1 LPTSTEKKGFR
12 RLLTGL
18 GILVIVLL
26 VVAFIL
32 GILSLRRTQEIV
44 SDDFQQQQLILAKTT
59 ARQIEDG
66 LGFLRRELRILAYS
80 PAIQYLEDVAWANRM
95 KVSFDELAKM
105 GVVAI
110 ERIDF
115 AGPQA
120 EKAYVLDAS
129 GPRILHEDFN
139 PAPEVIWARKPD
151 NRGKIYQGPVVVQL
165 QGDHKEPF
173 MIMATPVYEESVDES
188 HPRAT
193 GNLDGVLLFK
203 IDLARFTG
211 HYCANIRSGRT
222 GYCWVMDN
230 KGTFLYHP
238 ERGFVGEDAFTARG
252 QRDPAISFAAINEIQ
267 KTKMLKGEEG
277 TATYISGWH
286 RGVIRKMEKF
296 VAFTNAHVGAE
307 CPYSHLSPADIA
319 AHGRPGCKEIW
330 PVAVVAPIDEV
341 YGTIHSLY
349 VRQFLIQ
356 GILIFALICAA
367 AAVIYYESRWSV
379 ELQAEVDRTTADL
392 ARSQKQYKSV
402 VENARDLIFLVNE
415 EGAFLSANTAM
426 ARIFGIPAAGIIKKK
441 ITDLLSREDADAM
454 LNWVQDAVHSRK
466 SSEIKAAMR
475 LKDRLYWFSTHFVPI
490 FGEDGRSVEQVL
502 VMARD
507 ITDRQQMENQMA
519 QTEKLASLGTLAAG
533 VAHEINNP
541 VGVMLGFTELLLD
554 KLPTDSKEHE
564 MLKTIER
571 QGLNAKRIVENL
583 MTFARQ
589 PAKHE
594 DFTDINQV
602 IGNVLE
608 LVKNNLLTKK
618 VDLDMRLAKGLP
630 RVRGDAGELQQVFL
644 NLINNAVAAM
654 PNGGKLTVIT
664 KTNPYSHM
672 VETIFADTGTGIPK
686 KYADRIFVPFFTTKK
701 VGEGTGLGLA
711 VSYAIVNK
719 YGGAIRYESR
729 AAEDGAE
736 GVTGTTFF
744 VDLQPEYAAA
754 PKTEAHRAAN

>member
-1 LPTSTEKKGFR
+1 MPMGKIGFR
-12 RLLTGL
+12 RLLAGL

-26 VVAFIL
+26 AVAFIL
-32 GILSLRRTQEIV
+32 GIVSLKRTQEIV

-66 LGFLRRELRILAYS
+66 LAFLRRELRILVYS
-80 PAIQYLEDVAWANRM
+80 PSIQYLEDVAWANRM
-95 KVSFDELAKM
+95 KVSFDELSKM
-105 GVVAI
+105 GVTAI

-115 AGPQA
+115 TGPAADQ
-120 EKAYVLDAS
+120 AYVLDAG
-129 GPRILHEDFN
+129 GPRVIRQDFN
-139 PAPEVIWARKPD
+139 TAPEVIWARDPAH
-151 NRGKIYQGPVVVQL
+151 RGLIYQGPIEVVT
-165 QGDHKEPF
+165 QGAYQVP
-173 MIMATPVYEESVDES
+173 IMDLATPVYEESVDES
-188 HPRAT
+188 HPKAT
-193 GNLDGVLLFK
+193 GKLDGVLIFK
-203 IDLARFTG
+203 IDVSIFAAN
-211 HYCANIRSGRT
+211 YCAPIRSGRT

-230 KGTFLYHP
+230 KGIFLFHP
-238 ERGFVGEDAFTARG
+238 EKEFIGQDAFTARG
-252 QRDPAISFAAINEIQ
+252 RRNPAISFDQINEIQ
-267 KTKMLKGEEG
+267 KTKMLAGEEG
-277 TATYISGWH
+277 KSRYTSGWH
-286 RGVIRKMEKF
+286 RGVIRQMEKF
-296 VAFTNAHVGAE
+296 VAF
-307 CPYSHLSPADIA
+307 SHATVDRN
-319 AHGRPGCKEIW
+319 GNRIW
-330 PVAVVAPIDEV
+330 PVAVVAPTDEV

-356 GILIFALICAA
+356 GLLIFALICAA

-379 ELQAEVDRTTADL
+379 ELQSEVDRTTGDL
-392 ARSQKQYKSV
+392 RRSQKQYKSV

-415 EGAFLSANTAM
+415 DGAFLSANTAM
-426 ARIFGIPAAGIIKKK
+426 ARVFGIPAAGIARKKV
-441 ITDLLSREDADAM
+441 TDLLSLEDADAM
-454 LNWVQDAVHSRK
+454 LGWVQDVVQSRK

-475 LKDRLYWFSTHFVPI
+475 IKDRVFWFSTHFVPI

-554 KLPTDSKEHE
+554 KLPPESKEHE

-589 PAKHE
+589 PSKHE
-594 DFTDINQV
+594 EFTDINQD
-602 IGNVLE
+602 IANVLA
-608 LVKNNLLTKK
+608 LVQNNLLTRK
-618 VDLDMRLAKGLP
+618 VELDLRLGKSLP
-630 RVRGDAGELQQVFL
+630 RVRADAGELQQVFL
-644 NLINNAVAAM
+644 NLINNAAAAM

-664 KTNPYSHM
+664 KTNPYNHM
-672 VETIFADTGTGIPK
+672 VEAVFADTGTGIPK

-711 VSYAIVNK
+711 VSYAIINK
-719 YGGAIRYESR
+719 YGGAVRFESR

-736 GVTGTTFF
+736 GGTGTTFF
-744 VDLQPEYAAA
+744 VDLQPEYTAA
-754 PKTEAHRAAN
+754 PKTEEGRAAK

>member
-1 LPTSTEKKGFR
+1 MPMAKIGFR
-12 RLLTGL
+12 RLLAGL
-18 GILVIVLL
+18 GILIIGLL
-26 VVAFIL
+26 ALAFIL
-32 GILSLRRTQEIV
+32 GILSLKRTQEIV

-66 LGFLRRELRILAYS
+66 LAFLRRELRILAYS
-80 PAIQYLEDVAWANRM
+80 PSIQYLEDVAWSNRM
-95 KVSFDELAKM
+95 KVSFNELSKM
-105 GVVAI
+105 GVTAI

-115 AGPQA
+115 TGSGADQAYILDAGGPQ
-120 EKAYVLDAS
+120 VM
-129 GPRILHEDFN
+129 RQDFN
-139 PAPEVIWARKPD
+139 TAPEVTWARDPA
-151 NRGKIYQGPVVVQL
+151 NRGLIYQGPIEVVPHGEYQVS
-165 QGDHKEPF
+165 
-173 MIMATPVYEESVDES
+173 IMDLATPVYEESVDES
-188 HPRAT
+188 HPKAT
-193 GNLDGVLLFK
+193 GKLDGVLIFK
-203 IDLARFTG
+203 IDVSAFAAN
-211 HYCANIRSGRT
+211 YCADIRSGRT

-230 KGTFLYHP
+230 KGIFLYHP
-238 ERGFVGEDAFTARG
+238 EKIFIGQDAFTARG
-252 QRDPAISFAAINEIQ
+252 RRNPAISFAQINEIQ
-267 KTKMLKGEEG
+267 KTKMLAGEEG
-277 TATYISGWH
+277 KSRYISGWH
-286 RGVIRKMEKF
+286 RGVIRQMEKF
-296 VAFTNAHVGAE
+296 VAFSHANVEQVG
-307 CPYSHLSPADIA
+307 D
-319 AHGRPGCKEIW
+319 RIW
-330 PVAVVAPIDEV
+330 PVAVVAPTDEV

-379 ELQAEVDRTTADL
+379 ELQSEVDRTTADL
-392 ARSQKQYKSV
+392 RRSQKQYKSV
-402 VENARDLIFLVNE
+402 VENARDLIFLMDE

-426 ARIFGIPAAGIIKKK
+426 ARIFGIPAAGIARKRVA
-441 ITDLLSREDADAM
+441 DLLSREDADAM
-454 LNWVQDAVHSRK
+454 LSWVQDTVHSRK

-475 LKDRLYWFSTHFVPI
+475 IKDRVYWFSTHFVPI

-554 KLPTDSKEHE
+554 KLPPDSKEHE

-594 DFTDINQV
+594 DFTDVNEDIT
-602 IGNVLE
+602 NVLA
-608 LVKNNLLTKK
+608 LVQNNLLTKK
-618 VDLDMRLAKGLP
+618 VDVELRMAKGLP
-630 RVRGDAGELQQVFL
+630 RIRGDAGELQQVFL
-644 NLINNAVAAM
+644 NLINNAAAAM

-664 KTNPYSHM
+664 KTNPYNHM
-672 VETIFADTGTGIPK
+672 VEAILADTGTGIPK
-686 KYADRIFVPFFTTKK
+686 KNADRIFVPFFTTKK

-719 YGGAIRYESR
+719 FGGSIRFESR

-736 GVTGTTFF
+736 GGTGTTFF
-744 VDLQPEYAAA
+744 VDFQPEYAAA
-754 PKTEAHRAAN
+754 PAKA

>member
-1 LPTSTEKKGFR
+1 
-12 RLLTGL
+12 
-18 GILVIVLL
+18 
-26 VVAFIL
+26 
-32 GILSLRRTQEIV
+32 
-44 SDDFQQQQLILAKTT
+44 
-59 ARQIEDG
+59 
-66 LGFLRRELRILAYS
+66 
-80 PAIQYLEDVAWANRM
+80 
-95 KVSFDELAKM
+95 
-105 GVVAI
+105 
-110 ERIDF
+110 
-115 AGPQA
+115 
-120 EKAYVLDAS
+120 
-129 GPRILHEDFN
+129 
-139 PAPEVIWARKPD
+139 
-151 NRGKIYQGPVVVQL
+151 
-165 QGDHKEPF
+165 
-173 MIMATPVYEESVDES
+173 VDES
-188 HPRAT
+188 HPRAS
-193 GNLDGVLLFK
+193 GKLDGVLIFK
-203 IDLARFTG
+203 VDVSAFTAN
-211 HYCANIRSGRT
+211 YCASIRSGRT
-222 GYCWVMDN
+222 GYCWVTN
-230 KGTFLYHP
+230 NRGIFLYHP
-238 ERGFVGEDAFTARG
+238 EKEFIGEDAFTARG
-252 QRDPAISFAAINEIQ
+252 RRNPAISFAKINEIQ
-267 KTKMLKGEEG
+267 KTKMLAGEEG
-277 TATYISGWH
+277 TSRYISGWH
-286 RGVIRKMEKF
+286 RGVIRQMEKF
-296 VAFTNAHVGAE
+296 VAF
-307 CPYSHLSPADIA
+307 SHATVNRET
-319 AHGRPGCKEIW
+319 HRIW
-330 PVAVVAPIDEV
+330 PVAVVAPTDEV

-356 GILIFALICAA
+356 GILIFALILAA

-415 EGAFLSANTAM
+415 EGAFISANTAM
-426 ARIFGIPAAGIIKKK
+426 ARLLGIPAAGILRKK
-441 ITDLLSREDADAM
+441 IGNLFAKEDAEAM
-454 LNWVQDAVHSRK
+454 LSWVQDTFNARK

-475 LKDRLYWFSTHFVPI
+475 LKDRVYWFSTHFVPI

-554 KLPTDSKEHE
+554 KLPPESKEHE

-589 PAKHE
+589 PVAQE
-594 DFTDINQV
+594 DFTEVNQDIA
-602 IGNVLE
+602 NVLE

-618 VDLDMRLAKGLP
+618 VDLELRLAKGLP

-654 PNGGKLTVIT
+654 PGGGKITVIT
-664 KTNPYSHM
+664 KINPYNHM
-672 VETIFADTGTGIPK
+672 VEVIFADTGTGIPK

-719 YGGAIRYESR
+719 YGGNIRYESR

-736 GVTGTTFF
+736 GATGTTFF
-744 VDLQPEYAAA
+744 IDLQPEYAATPTA
-754 PKTEAHRAAN
+754 EGRRAAN

>member
-1 LPTSTEKKGFR
+1 MPMGKIGFR
-12 RLLTGL
+12 RLLAGL

-26 VVAFIL
+26 ALAFIL
-32 GILSLRRTQEIV
+32 GIVSLKRTQEIV

-66 LGFLRRELRILAYS
+66 LAFLRRELRILVYS
-80 PAIQYLEDVAWANRM
+80 PSIQYLEDVAWANRM
-95 KVSFDELAKM
+95 KVSFDELSKL
-105 GVVAI
+105 GVTAI

-115 AGPQA
+115 TGSTAGQA
-120 EKAYVLDAS
+120 YILDAG
-129 GPRILHEDFN
+129 GPRVIRQDFSA
-139 PAPEVIWARKPD
+139 APEVIWARDPAH
-151 NRGKIYQGPVVVQL
+151 RGLIYQSPIEVVP
-165 QGDHKEPF
+165 QGEYQVP
-173 MIMATPVYEESVDES
+173 IMDLATPVYEESVDES
-188 HPRAT
+188 HPKAT
-193 GNLDGVLLFK
+193 GKLDGVLIFK
-203 IDLARFTG
+203 IDVSTFAG
-211 HYCANIRSGRT
+211 NYCAGIRSGRT

-230 KGTFLYHP
+230 KGIFLYHP
-238 ERGFVGEDAFTARG
+238 EKEFIGQDAFTARG
-252 QRDPAISFAAINEIQ
+252 RRNPAISFAQINEIQ
-267 KTKMLKGEEG
+267 KTKMLAGEEG
-277 TATYISGWH
+277 KSRYISGWH
-286 RGVIRKMEKF
+286 RGVIRQMEKF
-296 VAFTNAHVGAE
+296 VAF
-307 CPYSHLSPADIA
+307 SHATVERTGD
-319 AHGRPGCKEIW
+319 RIW
-330 PVAVVAPIDEV
+330 PVAVVAPTDEV

-356 GILIFALICAA
+356 GLLIFALICAA

-379 ELQAEVDRTTADL
+379 ELQSEVDRTTADL
-392 ARSQKQYKSV
+392 RRSQKQYKSV
-402 VENARDLIFLVNE
+402 VENARDLIFLVDE
-415 EGAFLSANTAM
+415 DGAFLSANTAM
-426 ARIFGIPAAGIIKKK
+426 ARVFGIPAAGIARKKLA
-441 ITDLLSREDADAM
+441 DLLSREDADAM
-454 LNWVQDAVHSRK
+454 LSWVQDAVQSRK
-466 SSEIKAAMR
+466 SSEIKAAIR
-475 LKDRLYWFSTHFVPI
+475 IKDRVYWLSTHFVPI

-554 KLPTDSKEHE
+554 KLPPDSKEHE

-589 PAKHE
+589 PAKQE
-594 DFTDINQV
+594 EFTDINQD
-602 IGNVLE
+602 IANVLA

-630 RVRGDAGELQQVFL
+630 RIRADAGELQQVFL
-644 NLINNAVAAM
+644 NLINNAAAAM

-664 KTNPYSHM
+664 KTNPYNHL
-672 VETIFADTGTGIPK
+672 VEAIFADTGTGIPK

-719 YGGAIRYESR
+719 YGGAIRFESR
-729 AAEDGAE
+729 AAEDG
-736 GVTGTTFF
+736 GRGRHGHH
-744 VDLQPEYAAA
+744 LLC
-754 PKTEAHRAAN
+754 